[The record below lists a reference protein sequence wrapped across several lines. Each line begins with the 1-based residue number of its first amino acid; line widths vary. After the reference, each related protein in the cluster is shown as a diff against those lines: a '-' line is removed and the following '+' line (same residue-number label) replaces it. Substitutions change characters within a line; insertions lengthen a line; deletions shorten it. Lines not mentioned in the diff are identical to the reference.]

1 MKGYVSHLI
10 TENEKLEQELTA
22 DYDAAH
28 APVSHQQLLALQ
40 LRGNI
45 DELSVCI
52 HDCVSLVPM
61 VKDLPADLLE
71 EAGCI
76 LARQQAM
83 GIRTVSFLDEMSY
96 PCRLNELDIFRPI
109 LLHGMGDWSLLDMQP
124 SVSVT
129 GSPQAS
135 PQDVSIAREWGK
147 KYGSGYDGQE
157 SCIVVGRLANAC
169 DVAAMEGCLD
179 ADGHVIAI
187 MEAGFDG
194 VATNALCRR
203 IVDEGGL
210 VISTQWIGTPSGR
223 NLCSCE
229 RLVVALCEQIIVVEC
244 QQQDESMTV
253 VKEARKL
260 EREIHC
266 VKPAVQDISMEGIQ
280 VLPDKKTTVRKC
292 ERIFEWA
299 DKPYSIVYK
308 IIAVYLQYERITC
321 SGLIDKLKTLHIATD
336 PYGSVHSLMTD
347 KGNSYGRV
355 FMEENGFL
363 VFVPELRERIEA
375 IRGKFRV

>member
-10 TENEKLEQELTA
+10 TENEKLEQELMA

-28 APVSHQQLLALQ
+28 ALVSHQQLLALQ
-40 LRGNI
+40 LRGDI

-71 EAGCI
+71 KAGCI

-109 LLHGMGDWSLLDMQP
+109 LLHGMGDMQP

-210 VISTQWIGTPSGR
+210 VISTQWIGAPSGR

-229 RLVVALCEQIIVVEC
+229 RLVAALCEQMIVMEC

-260 EREIHC
+260 EREIHY
-266 VKPAVQDISMEGIQ
+266 VKPTVHDISMEGIQ
-280 VLPDKKTTVRKC
+280 VLPDKKSTVRKC

-355 FMEENGFL
+355 FMEENSFL

-375 IRGKFRV
+375 IKGKFRV

>member
-10 TENEKLEQELTA
+10 TENEKLEQELMA

-40 LRGNI
+40 LRGDI

-71 EAGCI
+71 EAGRI
-76 LARQQAM
+76 LVRQQAM

-96 PCRLNELDIFRPI
+96 PCRLNELDIFRPM
-109 LLHGMGDWSLLDMQP
+109 LLHGIGDWSLLDMQP

-147 KYGSGYDGQE
+147 KYGSGHDGQE
-157 SCIVVGRLANAC
+157 FCIVVGSLANLC
-169 DVAAMEGCLD
+169 DVAAMEGCLN
-179 ADGHVIAI
+179 AGGNVIAI
-187 MEAGFDG
+187 MEGLDG
-194 VATNALCRR
+194 VATDALCRR

-210 VISTQWIGTPSGR
+210 VISTQWIGASSGR
-223 NLCSCE
+223 NLCPCE
-229 RLVVALCEQIIVVEC
+229 RLVAVLCEQMIVVEC
-244 QQQDESMTV
+244 QQQNELMTV
-253 VKEARKL
+253 VEEARKL
-260 EREIHC
+260 GRGMHY
-266 VKPAVQDISMEGIQ
+266 VKPAVHDISMEGIQ
-280 VLPDKKTTVRKC
+280 VLPDKKPTVKKC

>member
-10 TENEKLEQELTA
+10 TENEKLEQELMA

-40 LRGNI
+40 LKGDI

-61 VKDLPADLLE
+61 VKDLPEDLLE
-71 EAGCI
+71 EAGRI
-76 LARQQAM
+76 LVRQQAM

-96 PCRLNELDIFRPI
+96 PCRLNELDIFRPM

-135 PQDVSIAREWGK
+135 PLEVSIAREWGK
-147 KYGSGYDGQE
+147 KYGSGHDGQE
-157 SCIVVGRLANAC
+157 FCIVVGSLANPC
-169 DVAAMEGCLD
+169 DVAAMEGCLN
-179 ADGHVIAI
+179 AGGNVIAI
-187 MEAGFDG
+187 MEGLDG
-194 VATNALCRR
+194 VETDALCRR

-210 VISTQWIGTPSGR
+210 VISTQWIGASSGR
-223 NLCSCE
+223 NLCPCE
-229 RLVVALCEQIIVVEC
+229 RLVAALCEQMIVVEC
-244 QQQDESMTV
+244 QQQNELMTV
-253 VKEARKL
+253 VEEAREL
-260 EREIHC
+260 GHEMHY
-266 VKPAVQDISMEGIQ
+266 VKSAVHDISMEGIQ
-280 VLPDKKTTVRKC
+280 VLPDKKPTVKKC

-363 VFVPELRERIEA
+363 VFVPELRGRIEA
-375 IRGKFRV
+375 IREKFRV

>member
-22 DYDAAH
+22 DYDAAY

-40 LRGNI
+40 LRGDI

-71 EAGCI
+71 EAGRI
-76 LARQQAM
+76 LIRQQAM

-96 PCRLNELDIFRPI
+96 PYRLNELDIFRPI

-135 PQDVSIAREWGK
+135 PQDVSIAHEWGK

-157 SCIVVGRLANAC
+157 FCIVVGRLANAC

-194 VATNALCRR
+194 AATNALCRR
-203 IVDEGGL
+203 IVSEGGL
-210 VISTQWIGTPSGR
+210 VISTQWIGAP
-223 NLCSCE
+223 LCPCE
-229 RLVVALCEQIIVVEC
+229 RLVAALCEQIIVMEC

-260 EREIHC
+260 GREIHC
-266 VKPAVQDISMEGIQ
+266 VKPTVYDISMEGIQ
-280 VLPDKKTTVRKC
+280 VLPDKKTTVKKC

-308 IIAVYLQYERITC
+308 IITVYLQYESITC

-363 VFVPELRERIEA
+363 VFVPELRERIEV

>member
-10 TENEKLEQELTA
+10 TENEKLEQELMA

-40 LRGNI
+40 LRGDI

-71 EAGCI
+71 EAGRI
-76 LARQQAM
+76 LVRQQAM

-96 PCRLNELDIFRPI
+96 PCRLNELDIFRPM
-109 LLHGMGDWSLLDMQP
+109 LLHGIGDWSLLDMQP

-135 PQDVSIAREWGK
+135 PQEVSIAREWGK
-147 KYGSGYDGQE
+147 KYGSGHDGQE
-157 SCIVVGRLANAC
+157 SCIVVGSLANPC
-169 DVAAMEGCLD
+169 DVAAMEDCLN
-179 ADGHVIAI
+179 AGGNVIAI
-187 MEAGFDG
+187 METGLDG
-194 VATNALCRR
+194 VATDTLCRR

-210 VISTQWIGTPSGR
+210 VISTQWIGTSSGR
-223 NLCSCE
+223 NLCPCE
-229 RLVVALCEQIIVVEC
+229 RLVAALCEQMIVVEC
-244 QQQDESMTV
+244 QQQNELMTV
-253 VKEARKL
+253 VEEARKL
-260 EREIHC
+260 GRAMHC
-266 VKPAVQDISMEGIQ
+266 VKSALYDISMEGIQ
-280 VLPDKKTTVRKC
+280 VLPDKKPTVKKC

-363 VFVPELRERIEA
+363 VFVPELRGRIEA
-375 IRGKFRV
+375 IREKFRV

>member
-40 LRGNI
+40 LRGDI

-71 EAGCI
+71 EAGRI

-96 PCRLNELDIFRPI
+96 TCRLNELDIFRPI

-147 KYGSGYDGQE
+147 KYGSGHDGQE
-157 SCIVVGRLANAC
+157 FCIVVGSLANLC
-169 DVAAMEGCLD
+169 DVAAMEGCLN
-179 ADGHVIAI
+179 AGGNVIAI
-187 MEAGFDG
+187 MEGLDG
-194 VATNALCRR
+194 VATDALCRR

-210 VISTQWIGTPSGR
+210 VISTQWIGASSGR
-223 NLCSCE
+223 NLCPCE
-229 RLVVALCEQIIVVEC
+229 RLVAVLCEQMIVVEC
-244 QQQDESMTV
+244 QQQNELMTV
-253 VKEARKL
+253 VEEARKL
-260 EREIHC
+260 GRGMHY
-266 VKPAVQDISMEGIQ
+266 VKPAVHDISMEGIQ
-280 VLPDKKTTVRKC
+280 VLPDKKPTVKKC

-363 VFVPELRERIEA
+363 VFVPEVRERIEA

>member
-10 TENEKLEQELTA
+10 TENEKLEQELMA
-22 DYDAAH
+22 DYDTAH
-28 APVSHQQLLALQ
+28 APVSHQQLLSLQ
-40 LRGNI
+40 LRGDI

-71 EAGCI
+71 EAGRI
-76 LARQQAM
+76 LIRQQAM

-96 PCRLNELDIFRPI
+96 PYRLNELDIFRPI

-135 PQDVSIAREWGK
+135 PQDVSIAHEWGK

-157 SCIVVGRLANAC
+157 FCIVVGRLANAC

-194 VATNALCRR
+194 AATNALCRR
-203 IVDEGGL
+203 IVSEGGL
-210 VISTQWIGTPSGR
+210 VISTQWIGAP
-223 NLCSCE
+223 LCPCE
-229 RLVVALCEQIIVVEC
+229 RLVAALCEQIIVMEC

-260 EREIHC
+260 GREIHC
-266 VKPAVQDISMEGIQ
+266 VKPTVYDISMEGIQ
-280 VLPDKKTTVRKC
+280 VLPDKKTTVKKC

-308 IIAVYLQYERITC
+308 IITVYLQYESITC

>member
-10 TENEKLEQELTA
+10 TENEKLEQELMA

-40 LRGNI
+40 LRGDI

-71 EAGCI
+71 EAGRI
-76 LARQQAM
+76 LVRQQAM

-96 PCRLNELDIFRPI
+96 PCRLNELDIFRPM
-109 LLHGMGDWSLLDMQP
+109 LLHGIGDWSLLDMQP

-147 KYGSGYDGQE
+147 KYGSGHDGQE
-157 SCIVVGRLANAC
+157 FCIVVGSLANLC
-169 DVAAMEGCLD
+169 DVAAMEGCLN
-179 ADGHVIAI
+179 AGGNVIAI
-187 MEAGFDG
+187 MEGLDG
-194 VATNALCRR
+194 VATDTLCRR

-210 VISTQWIGTPSGR
+210 VISTQWIGASSGR
-223 NLCSCE
+223 NLCPCE
-229 RLVVALCEQIIVVEC
+229 RLVAVLCEQMIVVEC
-244 QQQDESMTV
+244 QQQNELMTV
-253 VKEARKL
+253 VEEARKL
-260 EREIHC
+260 GRGMHY
-266 VKPAVQDISMEGIQ
+266 VKPAVHDISMEGIQ
-280 VLPDKKTTVRKC
+280 VLPDKKPTVKKC

>member
-1 MKGYVSHLI
+1 MMRLM
-10 TENEKLEQELTA
+10 Q
-22 DYDAAH
+22 
-28 APVSHQQLLALQ
+28 
-40 LRGNI
+40 RGDI

-71 EAGCI
+71 EAGRI

-187 MEAGFDG
+187 MEAGFDDM
-194 VATNALCRR
+194 ATNALCRR

-210 VISTQWIGTPSGR
+210 VISTQWIGAPSGR

-229 RLVVALCEQIIVVEC
+229 RLVAALCEQMIVMEC

-260 EREIHC
+260 GREIHC

-280 VLPDKKTTVRKC
+280 GMEGIQVLPDKNPTVKKC

-375 IRGKFRV
+375 IKGKFRV

>member
-1 MKGYVSHLI
+1 MRCLI
-10 TENEKLEQELTA
+10 QK
-22 DYDAAH
+22 
-28 APVSHQQLLALQ
+28 
-40 LRGNI
+40 
-45 DELSVCI
+45 
-52 HDCVSLVPM
+52 
-61 VKDLPADLLE
+61 
-71 EAGCI
+71 
-76 LARQQAM
+76 
-83 GIRTVSFLDEMSY
+83 
-96 PCRLNELDIFRPI
+96 RLNELDIFRPI
-109 LLHGMGDWSLLDMQP
+109 LLHGMGNWSLLDMQP
-124 SVSVT
+124 SVSVA

-157 SCIVVGRLANAC
+157 SCIVVGRLTNAC

-187 MEAGFDG
+187 MEAGYDG

-210 VISTQWIGTPSGR
+210 VISTQWIGAPSGR
-223 NLCSCE
+223 NLCPCE
-229 RLVVALCEQIIVVEC
+229 RLVAALCEQMIVVEC
-244 QQQDESMTV
+244 QQQNESMTV

-260 EREIHC
+260 GREIHC
-266 VKPAVQDISMEGIQ
+266 VKPTVHDISMEGIQ
-280 VLPDKKTTVRKC
+280 VLSDKKMTVKKC

>member
-10 TENEKLEQELTA
+10 TENEKLEQELMA

-40 LRGNI
+40 LRGDI
-45 DELSVCI
+45 DELSICI

-71 EAGCI
+71 EAGRI
-76 LARQQAM
+76 LVRQQAM

-96 PCRLNELDIFRPI
+96 PCRLNELDIFRPM
-109 LLHGMGDWSLLDMQP
+109 LLHSIGDWSLLDMQP

-147 KYGSGYDGQE
+147 KYGSGHDGQE
-157 SCIVVGRLANAC
+157 FCIVVGSLANLC
-169 DVAAMEGCLD
+169 DVAAMEGCLN
-179 ADGHVIAI
+179 AGGNVIAI
-187 MEAGFDG
+187 MEGLDG
-194 VATNALCRR
+194 VATDALCQR

-210 VISTQWIGTPSGR
+210 VISTQWIGASSGR
-223 NLCSCE
+223 NLCPCE
-229 RLVVALCEQIIVVEC
+229 RLVAALCEQMIVVEC
-244 QQQDESMTV
+244 QQQNELMTV
-253 VKEARKL
+253 VEEARKL
-260 EREIHC
+260 GRGMHY
-266 VKPAVQDISMEGIQ
+266 VKPAVHDISMEGIQ
-280 VLPDKKTTVRKC
+280 VLPDKKPTVKKC

-363 VFVPELRERIEA
+363 VFVPELRGRIEA

>member
-40 LRGNI
+40 LRGDI

-71 EAGCI
+71 EAVRI

-96 PCRLNELDIFRPI
+96 PCRLNELDIFRPM
-109 LLHGMGDWSLLDMQP
+109 LLHGIGDWSLLDMQP

-135 PQDVSIAREWGK
+135 SQDVSIAREWGK
-147 KYGSGYDGQE
+147 KYGRHDGQE
-157 SCIVVGRLANAC
+157 FCIVVGSLANLC
-169 DVAAMEGCLD
+169 DVAAMEGCLN
-179 ADGHVIAI
+179 AGGNVIAI
-187 MEAGFDG
+187 MEGLDG
-194 VATNALCRR
+194 VETDALCRR

-210 VISTQWIGTPSGR
+210 VISTQWIGAPSGR
-223 NLCSCE
+223 NLCPCE
-229 RLVVALCEQIIVVEC
+229 RLVAALCEQMIVVEC

-260 EREIHC
+260 GREIHC
-266 VKPAVQDISMEGIQ
+266 VKPAVHDISMEGIQ
-280 VLPDKKTTVRKC
+280 VLPDKKTTVKKC

>member
-28 APVSHQQLLALQ
+28 ALVSHQQLLALQ
-40 LRGNI
+40 LRGDI

-71 EAGCI
+71 EAGGI

-147 KYGSGYDGQE
+147 KYGSGHDGQE
-157 SCIVVGRLANAC
+157 FCIVVGSLANLC
-169 DVAAMEGCLD
+169 DVAAMEGCLN
-179 ADGHVIAI
+179 AGGNVIAI
-187 MEAGFDG
+187 MEGLDG
-194 VATNALCRR
+194 VATDALCRR

-210 VISTQWIGTPSGR
+210 VISTQWIGASSGR
-223 NLCSCE
+223 NLCPCE
-229 RLVVALCEQIIVVEC
+229 RLVAVLCEQMIVVEC
-244 QQQDESMTV
+244 QQQNELMTV
-253 VKEARKL
+253 VEEARKL
-260 EREIHC
+260 GRGMHY
-266 VKPAVQDISMEGIQ
+266 VKPAVHDISMEGIQ
-280 VLPDKKTTVRKC
+280 VLPDKKPTVKKC

>member
-40 LRGNI
+40 LRGDI

-71 EAGCI
+71 EAGRI

-96 PCRLNELDIFRPI
+96 TCRLNELDIFRPI

-147 KYGSGYDGQE
+147 KYGSGHDGQE
-157 SCIVVGRLANAC
+157 FCIVVGSLANLC
-169 DVAAMEGCLD
+169 DVAAMEGCLN
-179 ADGHVIAI
+179 AGGNVIAI
-187 MEAGFDG
+187 MEGLDG
-194 VATNALCRR
+194 VATYALCRR

-210 VISTQWIGTPSGR
+210 VISTQWIGASSGR
-223 NLCSCE
+223 NLCPCE
-229 RLVVALCEQIIVVEC
+229 RLVAVLCEQMIVVEC
-244 QQQDESMTV
+244 QQQNELMTV
-253 VKEARKL
+253 VEEARKL
-260 EREIHC
+260 GRGMHY
-266 VKPAVQDISMEGIQ
+266 VKPAVHDISMEGIQ
-280 VLPDKKTTVRKC
+280 VLPDKKPTVKKC

-363 VFVPELRERIEA
+363 VFVPEVRERIEA

>member
-10 TENEKLEQELTA
+10 TENEKLEQELMA

-40 LRGNI
+40 LRGDI

-71 EAGCI
+71 EAGRI
-76 LARQQAM
+76 LVRQQAM

-96 PCRLNELDIFRPI
+96 PCRLNELDIFRPM
-109 LLHGMGDWSLLDMQP
+109 LLHGIGDWGLLDMQP

-147 KYGSGYDGQE
+147 KYGSGHDGQE
-157 SCIVVGRLANAC
+157 FCIVVGSLANLC
-169 DVAAMEGCLD
+169 DVAAMEGCLN
-179 ADGHVIAI
+179 AGGNVIAI
-187 MEAGFDG
+187 MEGLDG
-194 VATNALCRR
+194 VATDALCRR

-210 VISTQWIGTPSGR
+210 VISTQWIGASSGR
-223 NLCSCE
+223 NLCPCE
-229 RLVVALCEQIIVVEC
+229 RLVAVLCEQMIVVEC
-244 QQQDESMTV
+244 QQQNELMTV
-253 VKEARKL
+253 VEEARKL
-260 EREIHC
+260 GRGMHY
-266 VKPAVQDISMEGIQ
+266 VKPAVHDISMEGIQ
-280 VLPDKKTTVRKC
+280 VLPDKKPTVKKC

>member
-1 MKGYVSHLI
+1 
-10 TENEKLEQELTA
+10 
-22 DYDAAH
+22 
-28 APVSHQQLLALQ
+28 
-40 LRGNI
+40 
-45 DELSVCI
+45 
-52 HDCVSLVPM
+52 M

-71 EAGCI
+71 EAERI

-135 PQDVSIAREWGK
+135 PQEVSIACEWGK

-169 DVAAMEGCLD
+169 DVVAMEGCLD

-187 MEAGFDG
+187 MEVGFDG
-194 VATNALCRR
+194 AATNALCRR

-223 NLCSCE
+223 NLCPCE
-229 RLVVALCEQIIVVEC
+229 RLVAALCEQMIVMEC

-260 EREIHC
+260 EREIHY
-266 VKPAVQDISMEGIQ
+266 VKPAVHDISMEGIQ
-280 VLPDKKTTVRKC
+280 VLPDKKPTVRKC

-375 IRGKFRV
+375 IKGKFRV

>member
-1 MKGYVSHLI
+1 MI
-10 TENEKLEQELTA
+10 TENEKLEQELMA
-22 DYDAAH
+22 DYDTAH

-40 LRGNI
+40 LRGDI

-71 EAGCI
+71 EAGRI
-76 LARQQAM
+76 LIRQQAM

-96 PCRLNELDIFRPI
+96 PYRLNELDIFRPI

-129 GSPQAS
+129 GSPQAT

-147 KYGSGYDGQE
+147 KYGSGCDGQE

-194 VATNALCRR
+194 AATNALCRR
-203 IVDEGGL
+203 IVSEGGL
-210 VISTQWIGTPSGR
+210 VISTQWIGAP
-223 NLCSCE
+223 LCPCE
-229 RLVVALCEQIIVVEC
+229 RLVAALCEQIIVMEC

-260 EREIHC
+260 GREIHC
-266 VKPAVQDISMEGIQ
+266 VKPTVYDISMEGIQ
-280 VLPDKKTTVRKC
+280 VLPDKKTTVKKC

-308 IIAVYLQYERITC
+308 IITVYLQYESITC

-363 VFVPELRERIEA
+363 VFVPELRERIEV

>member
-40 LRGNI
+40 LRGDI

-71 EAGCI
+71 EAGRI
-76 LARQQAM
+76 LIRQQAM

-109 LLHGMGDWSLLDMQP
+109 LLHGIGDWSLLDMQP

-129 GSPQAS
+129 GFPQAT

-147 KYGSGYDGQE
+147 KYGSGCDGQE

-179 ADGHVIAI
+179 ADGHVTAI

-210 VISTQWIGTPSGR
+210 VISTQWIGTP
-223 NLCSCE
+223 LCPCE
-229 RLVVALCEQIIVVEC
+229 WLVAALCEQIIVMEC
-244 QQQDESMTV
+244 QQQDESMTM

-260 EREIHC
+260 GREIHC
-266 VKPAVQDISMEGIQ
+266 VKPAVHDISMEGIQ
-280 VLPDKKTTVRKC
+280 VLPDKKPTVKKC

-308 IIAVYLQYERITC
+308 IITVYLQYESITC

-347 KGNSYGRV
+347 NGNSYGRV

-363 VFVPELRERIEA
+363 VFVPELRERIEV

>member
-1 MKGYVSHLI
+1 MI

-40 LRGNI
+40 LRGDI

-71 EAGCI
+71 EAGRI

-96 PCRLNELDIFRPI
+96 TCRLNELDIFRPI

-147 KYGSGYDGQE
+147 KYGSGHDGQE
-157 SCIVVGRLANAC
+157 FCIVVGSLANLC
-169 DVAAMEGCLD
+169 DVAAMEGCLN
-179 ADGHVIAI
+179 AGGNVIAI
-187 MEAGFDG
+187 MEGLDG
-194 VATNALCRR
+194 VATDALCRR

-210 VISTQWIGTPSGR
+210 VISTQWIGASSGR
-223 NLCSCE
+223 NLCPCE
-229 RLVVALCEQIIVVEC
+229 RLVAVLCEQMIVVEC
-244 QQQDESMTV
+244 QQQNELMTV
-253 VKEARKL
+253 VEEARKL
-260 EREIHC
+260 GRGMHY
-266 VKPAVQDISMEGIQ
+266 VKPAVHDISMEGIQ
-280 VLPDKKTTVRKC
+280 VLPDKKPTVKKC

-363 VFVPELRERIEA
+363 VFVPEVRERIEA

>member
-22 DYDAAH
+22 DYDVAH

-40 LRGNI
+40 LRGDI
-45 DELSVCI
+45 VELSVFI
-52 HDCVSLVPM
+52 HECVSLVPI
-61 VKDLPADLLE
+61 VKDLPVDLLE
-71 EAGCI
+71 EAGRI
-76 LARQQAM
+76 LARQQVM

-124 SVSVT
+124 SISVI

-135 PQDVSIAREWGK
+135 PQEISIAREWGK

-169 DVAAMEGCLD
+169 DVATMEGCLD

-203 IVDEGGL
+203 IVDQGGL
-210 VISTQWIGTPSGR
+210 VISTQWI
-223 NLCSCE
+223 
-229 RLVVALCEQIIVVEC
+229 VVEC
-244 QQQDESMTV
+244 QQQDKSMAV
-253 VKEARKL
+253 VEEARKL
-260 EREIHC
+260 GREIHC
-266 VKPAVQDISMEGIQ
+266 VKSAEHDISMEGIQ
-280 VLPDKKTTVRKC
+280 VLPDKKPTVKKC

-308 IIAVYLQYERITC
+308 IIAVYLQYECITC

-363 VFVPELRERIEA
+363 VFVPEVRERIEA